1 MMRNLA
7 WRALLVVGVLAAASA
22 LAGEARAQQ
31 QQQQAT
37 YVEEKTPDGQFVGF
51 DDDPMTAITSNP
63 VGMQL
68 WGVHPP
74 KRFDLM
80 HPRTHFVPELLKTVE
95 SM

>member
-1 MMRNLA
+1 MRSIA
-7 WRALLVVGVLAAASA
+7 CRALLVVGALAAASA
-22 LAGEARAQQ
+22 FSGEARAQQ
-31 QQQQAT
+31 QAT
-37 YVEEKTPDGQFVGF
+37 YVEQKTPDGQFVGF

-74 KRFDLM
+74 KRFELM